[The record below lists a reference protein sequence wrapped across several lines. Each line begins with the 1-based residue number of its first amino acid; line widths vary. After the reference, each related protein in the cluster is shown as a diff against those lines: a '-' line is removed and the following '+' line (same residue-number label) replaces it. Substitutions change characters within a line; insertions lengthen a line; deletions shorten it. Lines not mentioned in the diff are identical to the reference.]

1 MVAIRN
7 KQIAKPHDV
16 TYYNAWPLPSAGFV
30 PLMQSFCGPA
40 DSRRNEFGFLEYP
53 NSTTKEM
60 IEKIEKILKTKWSAS
75 WFSNPTLISPLF
87 QNGAPITNL
96 NQLSA
101 KLIQML
107 RGSDSDD
114 DDDGNSPI
122 RLSKRNAKNQNEE
135 KKKRIDSMREF
146 LCDKNE
152 TRLCNMT
159 DTELNE
165 LDNNNSNNKD
175 EYLGRLLQKGS
186 SSSKMPLMD
195 EAFFDD
201 LNKKLT
207 EFIEFQN
214 ALDDLSLLSIH
225 FPTGLCNL
233 DTFKQK
239 QNLSKQEHHNQKPKS
254 INSDP
259 NSDPNL
265 KKKLMKNYGFIGL
278 WTNMQKTFCGAKDPL
293 NKQQHQ
299 KSFNNNNNTSNNDT
313 ETTDTTDSPS
323 SAFESS
329 LNLTPGQLKS
339 LSFLFQIVYSNP
351 VILYTPNTTVVY
363 EKLIKKSNGTF

>member
-1 MVAIRN
+1 
-7 KQIAKPHDV
+7 
-16 TYYNAWPLPSAGFV
+16 
-30 PLMQSFCGPA
+30 
-40 DSRRNEFGFLEYP
+40 
-53 NSTTKEM
+53 
-60 IEKIEKILKTKWSAS
+60 
-75 WFSNPTLISPLF
+75 
-87 QNGAPITNL
+87 
-96 NQLSA
+96 
-101 KLIQML
+101 ML

-152 TRLCNMT
+152 TRLCSMT

-195 EAFFDD
+195 EAYFDD

-351 VILYTPNTTVVY
+351 VILYTPNTTVAY
-363 EKLIKKSNGTF
+363 ENLIKKSNGTFELLDKINTFFSQWLDTSKKLVDYLGHEKTNRSLSALNSFKRMALKLNNDTADDKTTTTTTTTTSSSLTRILIKNATLIESLRSVSNRSVDDLIAKFT